1 VAVDLITW
9 IRQEHDGLAMRLHDW
24 FVVDVPLDR
33 WVERPG
39 GLGASMAWLTLHA
52 SVHQDVA
59 VNVAARGETPVAATH
74 WDRLGLD
81 GLATAAG
88 LDEHDLLEFH
98 PHVDVPA
105 IIAYA
110 DAVNDATATW
120 LAGVEAT
127 ALDAVPP
134 ASQRLTE
141 AGFTDASVAW
151 VHARW
156 EGKPVS
162 WFVQWEA
169 IGHGLLHH
177 GEMAALRARLGSH

>member
-1 VAVDLITW
+1 VELITW
-9 IRQEHDGLAMRLHDW
+9 IRQEHEGLRARLHDW
-24 FVVDVPLDR
+24 FVVDVPLER

-59 VNVAARGETPVAATH
+59 VNVAARGVAPVAASR
-74 WDRLGLD
+74 WGGLGLD
-81 GLATAAG
+81 GVDVAAG
-88 LDEHDLLEFH
+88 LDEHDVLEQH
-98 PHVDVPA
+98 PHGDVPA

-110 DAVNDATATW
+110 DAVHDATANW
-120 LAGVEAT
+120 LAAVDPA
-127 ALDAVPP
+127 ALDIVPP
-134 ASQRLTE
+134 ASQRLTD
-141 AGFTDASVAW
+141 AGFTDPSIAW

-156 EGKPVS
+156 SDRPAS

-177 GEMAALRARLGSH
+177 GEMAALRARLGPR